1 MKSFHDKVAAIT
13 GAGSGIGRALA
24 LNLARQG
31 CELALSDVNELG
43 LAETVEQVRRFEVKV
58 SHQRVDVADFEA
70 VCQWADQVMIDHGRV
85 NLIFNNAGV
94 AHGGS
99 VEGNALDDYHW
110 IMNINFWG
118 VVHGTKAFLPYLKAS
133 GAGHVVNVSSVFGL
147 FAQPGM
153 SAYNATKYAVRG
165 FSESLRQELD
175 IANCGVSASCVHP
188 GGIRTNIAHNARMND
203 SLAEVTGQDAGQSRQ
218 LFNDLLLR
226 TSPEKAAAAILH
238 GVQRNQRRIL
248 IGLDAHGV
256 DLMMRGMPSLYQ
268 RMVVLSMRLAARFA
282 PKAPGTTPE
291 VAE

>member
-31 CELALSDVNELG
+31 CELALSDINEQG
-43 LAETVEQVRRFEVKV
+43 LAETVEQARRFEVKV

-70 VCQWADQVMIDHGRV
+70 VRHWADQVMIDHGRV
-85 NLIFNNAGV
+85 NLIINNAGV
-94 AHGGS
+94 AQGGS

-110 IMNINFWG
+110 IMDINFWG

-133 GAGHVVNVSSVFGL
+133 GAGHIVNVSSVFGL

-165 FSESLRQELD
+165 FTESLRQELD
-175 IANCGVSASCVHP
+175 IADCGVSASCVHP
-188 GGIRTNIAHNARMND
+188 GGIRTNIALSARMND
-203 SLAEVTGQDAGQSRQ
+203 SLVTVTGQDANQSRQ
-218 LFNDLLLR
+218 QFNDLLLR
-226 TSPEKAAAAILH
+226 TSPEKAAAVILR

-248 IGLDAHGV
+248 IGLDARGV
-256 DLMMRGMPSLYQ
+256 DLMMRGMPALYQ
-268 RMVVLSMRLAARFA
+268 RMMVLSMRLAARFA
-282 PKAPGTTPE
+282 PKNSGKTE
-291 VAE
+291 LAE

>member
-13 GAGSGIGRALA
+13 GAGSGIGRSLA

-31 CELALSDVNELG
+31 CELALSDVNEQG
-43 LAETVEQVRRFEVKV
+43 LAETVEQVRRFEVRV

-70 VCQWADQVMIDHGRV
+70 VRQWADQVMIDHGRV

-94 AHGGS
+94 AHGGT

-133 GAGHVVNVSSVFGL
+133 GAGHIVNVSSVFGL

-165 FSESLRQELD
+165 FTESLRQELD
-175 IANCGVSASCVHP
+175 IASCGVSASCVHP
-188 GGIRTNIAHNARMND
+188 GGIRTNIAHSARMND
-203 SLAEVTGQDAGQSRQ
+203 SLLEVTGQDAAQSRQ
-218 LFNDLLLR
+218 QFNDLLLR
-226 TSPEKAAAAILH
+226 TSPDKAAAVILR

-248 IGLDAHGV
+248 IGLDARGV
-256 DLMMRGMPSLYQ
+256 DLMMRSMPALYQ
-268 RMVVLSMRLAARFA
+268 RMVVLSMRLAARFT
-282 PKAPGTTPE
+282 PRTPDKTPE

>member
-31 CELALSDVNELG
+31 CELALSDINEQG
-43 LAETVEQVRRFEVKV
+43 LAETVEQARRFEVMV

-70 VCQWADQVMIDHGRV
+70 VRHWADQVMIDHGRV
-85 NLIFNNAGV
+85 NLIINNAGV
-94 AHGGS
+94 AQGGS

-110 IMNINFWG
+110 IMDINFWG

-133 GAGHVVNVSSVFGL
+133 GAGHIVNVSSVFGL

-165 FSESLRQELD
+165 FTESLRQELD
-175 IANCGVSASCVHP
+175 IADCGVSASCVHP
-188 GGIRTNIAHNARMND
+188 GGIRTNIALSARMND
-203 SLAEVTGQDAGQSRQ
+203 SLVTVTGQDANQSRQ
-218 LFNDLLLR
+218 QFNDLLLR
-226 TSPEKAAAAILH
+226 TSPEKAAAVILR

-248 IGLDAHGV
+248 IGLDARGV
-256 DLMMRGMPSLYQ
+256 DLMMRGMPALYQ

-282 PKAPGTTPE
+282 PKNSGKTE
-291 VAE
+291 LAE

>member
-31 CELALSDVNELG
+31 CELALSDINEQG
-43 LAETVEQVRRFEVKV
+43 LAETVEQARRFEVKV

-70 VCQWADQVMIDHGRV
+70 VRHWADQVMIDHGRV
-85 NLIFNNAGV
+85 NLIINNAGV
-94 AHGGS
+94 AQGGS

-110 IMNINFWG
+110 IMDINFWG

-133 GAGHVVNVSSVFGL
+133 GAGHIVNVSSVFGL

-165 FSESLRQELD
+165 FTESLRQELD
-175 IANCGVSASCVHP
+175 IADCGVSASCVHP
-188 GGIRTNIAHNARMND
+188 GGIRTNIALSARMND
-203 SLAEVTGQDAGQSRQ
+203 SLVTVTGQDANQSRQ
-218 LFNDLLLR
+218 QFNDLLLR
-226 TSPEKAAAAILH
+226 TSPEKAAAVILR

-248 IGLDAHGV
+248 IGLDARGV
-256 DLMMRGMPSLYQ
+256 DLMMRGMPALYQ

-282 PKAPGTTPE
+282 PKNSGKTE
-291 VAE
+291 LAE

>member
-31 CELALSDVNELG
+31 CELALSDINEQG
-43 LAETVEQVRRFEVKV
+43 LAETVEQARRFEVKV

-70 VCQWADQVMIDHGRV
+70 VRHWADQVMIDHGRV
-85 NLIFNNAGV
+85 NLTINNAGV
-94 AHGGS
+94 AQGGS

-110 IMNINFWG
+110 IMDINFWG

-133 GAGHVVNVSSVFGL
+133 GAGHIVNVSSVFGL

-165 FSESLRQELD
+165 FTESLRQELD
-175 IANCGVSASCVHP
+175 IADCGVSASCVHP
-188 GGIRTNIAHNARMND
+188 GGIRTNIALSARMND
-203 SLAEVTGQDAGQSRQ
+203 SLVTVTGQDANQSRQ
-218 LFNDLLLR
+218 QFNDLLLR
-226 TSPEKAAAAILH
+226 TSPEKAAAVILR

-248 IGLDAHGV
+248 IGLDARGV
-256 DLMMRGMPSLYQ
+256 DLMMRGMPALYQ

-282 PKAPGTTPE
+282 PKNSGKTE
-291 VAE
+291 LAE

>member
-13 GAGSGIGRALA
+13 GAGSGIGRSLA

-31 CELALSDVNELG
+31 CELALSDVNEQG
-43 LAETVEQVRRFEVKV
+43 LAETVEQVRRFEVRV

-70 VCQWADQVMIDHGRV
+70 VRQWADQVMIDHGRV

-94 AHGGS
+94 AHGGT

-133 GAGHVVNVSSVFGL
+133 GAGHIVNVSSVFGL

-165 FSESLRQELD
+165 FTESLRQELD
-175 IANCGVSASCVHP
+175 IASCGVSASCVHP
-188 GGIRTNIAHNARMND
+188 GGIRTNIAHSARMND
-203 SLAEVTGQDAGQSRQ
+203 SLLEVTGQDAAQSRQ
-218 LFNDLLLR
+218 QFNDLLLR
-226 TSPEKAAAAILH
+226 TSPDKAAAVILR

-248 IGLDAHGV
+248 IGLDARGV
-256 DLMMRGMPSLYQ
+256 DLMMRSMPALYQ
-268 RMVVLSMRLAARFA
+268 RMVVLSMRLAARFT
-282 PKAPGTTPE
+282 PRTPDKAPE